1 MVSHAAVVHIRRD
14 EESGAVYMKN
24 VGNSVSY
31 ISERMGRNLNL
42 PWVSV

>member
-1 MVSHAAVVHIRRD
+1 MVSHAAVVQIRRD